1 MGSSVTRLGSC
12 SGRCSTEEMVRSL
25 PGTSLIEAEIRDD
38 EGAAAELLRLR
49 DLASKTRSRASDASR
64 ANRAVS
70 SLASRSSRSEE
81 VVERGVSEDSTCSMV
96 EKPGSSMM
104 LDSIC
109 TTGAV
114 GTMTSSE
121 EIVTAWIP
129 VDEIVSGVSEL
140 ILAIYG

>member
-12 SGRCSTEEMVRSL
+12 SGGCSTEEMVRSL
-25 PGTSLIEAEIRDD
+25 PGASLIEAEIRDD

-109 TTGAV
+109 TTGTV

-121 EIVTAWIP
+121 EIVTARIP

>member
-1 MGSSVTRLGSC
+1 
-12 SGRCSTEEMVRSL
+12 
-25 PGTSLIEAEIRDD
+25 
-38 EGAAAELLRLR
+38 
-49 DLASKTRSRASDASR
+49 
-64 ANRAVS
+64 
-70 SLASRSSRSEE
+70 
-81 VVERGVSEDSTCSMV
+81 
-96 EKPGSSMM
+96 MM

>member
-25 PGTSLIEAEIRDD
+25 PGASLIEAEIRDD

-81 VVERGVSEDSTCSMV
+81 VVERGGSEDSTCSMV
-96 EKPGSSMM
+96 EKPGSLMM

-109 TTGAV
+109 TTGTV

-121 EIVTAWIP
+121 EIVTARIP

>member
-25 PGTSLIEAEIRDD
+25 PGASLIEAEIRDD

-96 EKPGSSMM
+96 EKPGSLMM

-121 EIVTAWIP
+121 EIVTARIP

>member
-25 PGTSLIEAEIRDD
+25 PGASLIEAEIRDD

-121 EIVTAWIP
+121 EIVTARIP

>member
-25 PGTSLIEAEIRDD
+25 PGASLIEAEIRDD

-49 DLASKTRSRASDASR
+49 DLASKTRIRASDASR
-64 ANRAVS
+64 ANRAAS

-121 EIVTAWIP
+121 EIVTARIP